1 MLIKH
6 KTIGIKTKG
15 NDHVV
20 DITQEVGEF
29 LSGSK
34 VKEGQLTVFVPGSTA
49 SVTTIEYEP
58 GLIKDIVELGNRLA
72 PRGKRYAHDDT
83 WGDGNGHSHLRATT
97 IGPSLT
103 VPVVSGSMTLGT
115 WQQIV
120 VIDHD
125 NRSRTR
131 QVVLSVLGE

>member
-1 MLIKH
+1 MITKNEFIKLS
-6 KTIGIKTKG
+6 TKG

-20 DITQEVGEF
+20 DLTQEVGEF
-29 LSGSK
+29 LAASK

-72 PRGKRYAHDDT
+72 PRGKSYAHDDT
-83 WGDGNGHSHLRATT
+83 WGDGNGHAHLRATT

-103 VPVVSGSMTLGT
+103 IPVVEGNLTLGT

-125 NRSRTR
+125 NKSRTR
-131 QVVLSVLGE
+131 KIVLSVLGE